1 MLWVEN
7 DALPIFSPDR
17 EALEARFDS
26 VFEHGLL
33 VKSNIK
39 DANNASLFQP
49 DHILW
54 FSGDLKANVDRA
66 FFNEEDFFYLFN
78 GLVDDGASV
87 QQSGF

>member
-1 MLWVEN
+1 MACLEFSQHLIVDLKNLKLYLELIFCFYLLPHEISDILMLWVEN

-17 EALEARFDS
+17 EALKARFDS

-49 DHILW
+49 DHIL
-54 FSGDLKANVDRA
+54 
-66 FFNEEDFFYLFN
+66 
-78 GLVDDGASV
+78 
-87 QQSGF
+87 